1 MQDKEVFVI
10 FGPTASGKSDLAKQ
24 ISTKLDSPII
34 NFDSLQVYQQLRI
47 LSSRPSS
54 QDEKLIDHRLY
65 GIIDGNENCTVAKWL
80 KLAKIEVENCWKEKK
95 IPILV
100 GGTGLYLKGLMQ
112 GISHIPDISDSTIK
126 NTDASF
132 VKNGANY
139 LYKVL
144 LEHNKN
150 TKIKETDTQRL
161 KRSYSLLMETGHSL
175 EEWQVKPEKIFENIN
190 YKIILLN
197 EDRSTIYEKAKI
209 RFSAMI
215 DNGAIEEVE
224 NLRKEEIDPN
234 RSIMKAIGVRE
245 ISKYLDNKYSLD
257 DCKEETVQKTRNYIK
272 RQQTWIKS
280 NNITSNIDFKKYI

>member
-1 MQDKEVFVI
+1 
-10 FGPTASGKSDLAKQ
+10 
-24 ISTKLDSPII
+24 
-34 NFDSLQVYQQLRI
+34 
-47 LSSRPSS
+47 
-54 QDEKLIDHRLY
+54 
-65 GIIDGNENCTVAKWL
+65 
-80 KLAKIEVENCWKEKK
+80 
-95 IPILV
+95 
-100 GGTGLYLKGLMQ
+100 MQ

-126 NTDASF
+126 NTDDSF

-150 TKIKETDTQRL
+150 TKIKDTDTQRL

-175 EEWQVKPEKIFENIN
+175 EEWQVKPEKIFENVN

-245 ISKYLDNKYSLD
+245 ISKYLDNKFSLD
-257 DCKEETVQKTRNYIK
+257 DLKE
-272 RQQTWIKS
+272 
-280 NNITSNIDFKKYI
+280 

>member
-24 ISTKLDSPII
+24 IATRLESPII

-80 KLAKIEVENCWKEKK
+80 NLAKIEVENCWKEKK

-126 NTDASF
+126 NTDDSF

-175 EEWQVKPEKIFENIN
+175 EEWQVKPEKIFENVN

>member
-24 ISTKLDSPII
+24 ISTKLNSPII

-80 KLAKIEVENCWKEKK
+80 KLAKIEVETCWKEKR

-112 GISHIPDISDSTIK
+112 GISYIPDVSDSTIK
-126 NTDASF
+126 NTNDSF

-175 EEWQVKPEKIFENIN
+175 EEWQVKPEKIFENVN

-257 DCKEETVQKTRNYIK
+257 DCKEEAVNKTRNYIK

>member
-10 FGPTASGKSDLAKQ
+10 FGPTASGKSNLAMQ
-24 ISTKLDSPII
+24 ISTKLESPII

-126 NTDASF
+126 NTDDSF

-175 EEWQVKPEKIFENIN
+175 EEWQVKPEKIFENVN

>member
-24 ISTKLDSPII
+24 IATKLESPII

-54 QDEKLIDHRLY
+54 QDERLIDHRLY

-80 KLAKIEVENCWKEKK
+80 KLAKIEIENCWKEKR

-126 NTDASF
+126 NTDDSF

-280 NNITSNIDFKKYI
+280 NNITSNIDIKKYI

>member
-80 KLAKIEVENCWKEKK
+80 KLAKIEVETCWKEKR

-126 NTDASF
+126 NTDDSF

-175 EEWQVKPEKIFENIN
+175 EEWQVKPEKIFENVN

>member
-24 ISTKLDSPII
+24 IATKLESPII

-54 QDEKLIDHRLY
+54 QDERLIDHRLY

-80 KLAKIEVENCWKEKK
+80 KLAKIEVETCWKEKR

-126 NTDASF
+126 NTDDSF

-175 EEWQVKPEKIFENIN
+175 EEWQVKPEKIFENVN

>member
-24 ISTKLDSPII
+24 IATKLDSPII

-80 KLAKIEVENCWKEKK
+80 KLAKIEVENCWKEKR

-112 GISHIPDISDSTIK
+112 GISYIPDVSDSTIK
-126 NTDASF
+126 NTDDSF

-175 EEWQVKPEKIFENIN
+175 EEWQVKPEKIFENVN

-245 ISKYLDNKYSLD
+245 ISKYLDNKYTLD

>member
-112 GISHIPDISDSTIK
+112 GISYIPDVSDSTIK
-126 NTDASF
+126 NTNDSF

-175 EEWQVKPEKIFENIN
+175 EEWQVKPEKIFENVN

-257 DCKEETVQKTRNYIK
+257 DCKEEAVNKTRNYIK

>member
-126 NTDASF
+126 NTDDSF

-175 EEWQVKPEKIFENIN
+175 EEWQVKPEKIFENVN

>member
-80 KLAKIEVENCWKEKK
+80 NLAKIEVENCWEEKK

-126 NTDASF
+126 NTDDSF

-175 EEWQVKPEKIFENIN
+175 EEWQVKPEKIFENVN

>member
-10 FGPTASGKSDLAKQ
+10 FSPTASGKSDLAKQ
-24 ISTKLDSPII
+24 ISSKLDSPII

-80 KLAKIEVENCWKEKK
+80 KLAKIEVEKCWKEKK

-126 NTDASF
+126 DTDASF
-132 VKNGANY
+132 VKNGANF

-150 TKIKETDTQRL
+150 AKIKETDTQRL

-175 EEWQVKPEKIFENIN
+175 EEWQVKPEKIFENVN

>member
-54 QDEKLIDHRLY
+54 QDERLIDHRLY

-80 KLAKIEVENCWKEKK
+80 KLAKIEVETCWKEKR

-112 GISHIPDISDSTIK
+112 GISYIPDVSDSTIK
-126 NTDASF
+126 NTNDSF

-175 EEWQVKPEKIFENIN
+175 EEWQVKPEKIFENVN

>member
-24 ISTKLDSPII
+24 IATKLESPII

-54 QDEKLIDHRLY
+54 QDERLIDHRLY

-80 KLAKIEVENCWKEKK
+80 KLAKIEVETCWKEKR

-126 NTDASF
+126 NTDDSF

-175 EEWQVKPEKIFENIN
+175 EEWQVKPEKIFENVN

-257 DCKEETVQKTRNYIK
+257 NCKEETVQKTRNYIK

-280 NNITSNIDFKKYI
+280 NNITSNIDYKKYI

>member
-1 MQDKEVFVI
+1 MQEKEVFVI

-24 ISTKLDSPII
+24 ISIKLDSPII

-80 KLAKIEVENCWKEKK
+80 NLAKIEVENCWKEKK

-126 NTDASF
+126 NTDDSF

-175 EEWQVKPEKIFENIN
+175 EEWQVKPEKIFENVN

-257 DCKEETVQKTRNYIK
+257 DCKEETVKNTRNYIK

>member
-24 ISTKLDSPII
+24 IATKLESPII

-126 NTDASF
+126 NTDDSF
-132 VKNGANY
+132 LKNGANY
-139 LYKVL
+139 HYKVL

-280 NNITSNIDFKKYI
+280 NNITSNIDFEKYI

>member
-24 ISTKLDSPII
+24 IATKLESPII

-54 QDEKLIDHRLY
+54 QDERLIDHRLY

-80 KLAKIEVENCWKEKK
+80 KLAKIEVETCWKEKR

-126 NTDASF
+126 NTDDSF

-175 EEWQVKPEKIFENIN
+175 EEWQVKPEKIFENVN

-245 ISKYLDNKYSLD
+245 ISKYLDNKYSLG

-280 NNITSNIDFKKYI
+280 NNITSNIDYKKYI

>member
-126 NTDASF
+126 NTDDSF

-150 TKIKETDTQRL
+150 TKIIYIYFL
-161 KRSYSLLMETGHSL
+161 KS
-175 EEWQVKPEKIFENIN
+175 IFEV
-190 YKIILLN
+190 ILLLF
-197 EDRSTIYEKAKI
+197 IQVCCLFI
-209 RFSAMI
+209 
-215 DNGAIEEVE
+215 
-224 NLRKEEIDPN
+224 
-234 RSIMKAIGVRE
+234 
-245 ISKYLDNKYSLD
+245 
-257 DCKEETVQKTRNYIK
+257 
-272 RQQTWIKS
+272 
-280 NNITSNIDFKKYI
+280 